1 MILLTNITANSS
13 ACLHFNFFYRI
24 LYAKEILSLH
34 KYSNNR
40 PGLTLYQLHNG
51 THPILQPLLK
61 KDVKKTVKTQGKR
74 TVEKNGMILI
84 YLETQTA
91 QNNKGINK
99 ININFKNADSITRE
113 C

>member
-1 MILLTNITANSS
+1 
-13 ACLHFNFFYRI
+13 
-24 LYAKEILSLH
+24 
-34 KYSNNR
+34 
-40 PGLTLYQLHNG
+40 
-51 THPILQPLLK
+51 
-61 KDVKKTVKTQGKR
+61 
-74 TVEKNGMILI
+74 MILI